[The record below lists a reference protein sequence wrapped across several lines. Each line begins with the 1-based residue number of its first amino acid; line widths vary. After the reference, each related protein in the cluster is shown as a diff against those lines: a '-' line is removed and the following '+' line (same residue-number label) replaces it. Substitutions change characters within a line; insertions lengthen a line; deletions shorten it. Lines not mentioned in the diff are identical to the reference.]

1 MTLKDKYNIISYVSE
16 RKDGA
21 LSRYIY
27 LYSDKKISSS
37 GKELTQEKKT
47 HWDTDS
53 NVHFLMTSAVI
64 QI

>member
-27 LYSDKKISSS
+27 LYSDKKNLVIRERIDT
-37 GKELTQEKKT
+37 GEKNT
-47 HWDTDS
+47 LGYRQQCSFSHD
-53 NVHFLMTSAVI
+53 
-64 QI
+64 